1 MKNKLKK
8 YSKIFLLFIITVA
21 SSYKIGY
28 DHAVQYLVSLWRDE
42 NKWDILLEIINKN
55 IKWQI

>member
-8 YSKIFLLFIITVA
+8 YSKIFILFIITAV

-28 DHAVQYLVSLWRDE
+28 DRAIQYLVSLWKDE
-42 NKWDILLEIINKN
+42 NKWDELLDVINKT
-55 IKWQI
+55 IL